1 MIRACIPNK
10 LQSLCL
16 IYYALSNDVEVILLG
31 ICSDALFKNVKYI
44 GNHVKLIIAVYNN
57 HIITS
62 HYLYVQNK
70 YQYSRTQTTKPQS
83 NKVISL
89 YCTYI

>member
-1 MIRACIPNK
+1 MIRAYITITI
-10 LQSLCL
+10 CL
-16 IYYALSNDVEVILLG
+16 IYYAHSSDVEVILLG
-31 ICSDALFKNVKYI
+31 KCSDALFKNVKYI

-62 HYLYVQNK
+62 HYLYVQKKN
-70 YQYSRTQTTKPQS
+70 QYRIQTTKPQS